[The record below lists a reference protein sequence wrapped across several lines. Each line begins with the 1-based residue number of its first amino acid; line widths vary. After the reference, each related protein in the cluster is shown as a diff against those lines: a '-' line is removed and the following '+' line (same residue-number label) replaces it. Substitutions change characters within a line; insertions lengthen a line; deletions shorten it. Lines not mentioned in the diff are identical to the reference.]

1 MTLAAQVWAAAGAL
15 AAASAAVLLLRAA
28 RRRDPARSGYRWLA
42 VVAVS
47 WGAGLIA
54 QEVAGPGT
62 FALSLADVLTLPG
75 LVALVIGFAG
85 LADVGKASSTGPA
98 GLRGGASLIGR
109 AGTGRVADAA
119 VLILALFSL
128 IWVVILAAGY
138 QRSAL
143 SAGAFTTD
151 LIHPAADLIAAG
163 CVLTLAALAGWRG
176 LGPALALVAVLA
188 GDALAVVVRVD
199 PDQGGGPWPQLAWLV
214 GICLLGAS
222 PLLTGGFRLGRR
234 PARSGAAGRDGQRA
248 VRPELI
254 ATCVAIAV
262 AAVAAVVLFDQAL
275 AGPSSRLRLQL
286 AVAAVLVLAVSA
298 RIGGLLREAAVSR
311 ASTRESRRQFHQLA
325 EHTSD
330 VVLLCD
336 RSGAVRFA
344 SQAIARYGY
353 EAGGL
358 DGATLADLV
367 HPDDKAAGMR
377 VAAAALRGDAA
388 GPARLA
394 CRVRAADGTW
404 RHVEATVSRYAEPGS
419 ADLLLVTARDVSDQ
433 VALRRQVTHLTFHD
447 SLTGLPNR
455 AFLEERAKDLAARPA
470 DQAQPSAGAIFVD
483 LDGFT
488 AVNDSVGHGAG
499 DALLAQAAH
508 RLRTAVPGQDTVA
521 RWGGDE
527 FAVLAQGAASPQE
540 IVDVAERLVS
550 CIAAEPFRVADRDIT
565 LTASVGVALAGP
577 DGTGH
582 LLRNADLAMARA
594 KEAGGDRTEVF
605 ASHMHADVVRRL
617 ELATDLR
624 QALADDGLD
633 IEYLPLVELS
643 TSRVTG
649 VEALVR
655 WTRHGEPVPP
665 AEFLGIAETSGL
677 IVPLGEW
684 VLAEAAGQAVRWRA
698 AGWDI
703 GLSVNLSLRQVSA
716 TRFAD
721 TVLTTLAD
729 AGLPPDALSLE
740 VTERVLIEG
749 AEPMISELAELRAA
763 GIRLAIDDFGTGY
776 ASLAYLREL
785 PVDIIKIDPS
795 FVAGLGRDGTL
806 ALLTRTIVQVGH
818 DLAIE
823 VVAEGIERPE
833 QLELLRAMGC
843 GLGQGYLVARPM
855 TAAGIAA
862 LTGSREPDRL
872 GWTAAGGGPFVP
884 GIEDDEDQQAPA
896 ALAGD
901 DDASAGQAP
910 GATAPAPAPAG

>member
-42 VVAVS
+42 VVAVA

-62 FALSLADVLTLPG
+62 FALSLADVLTLPA
-75 LVALVIGFAG
+75 LAALVIGSAG
-85 LADVGKASSTGPA
+85 LAEGRKASQPA
-98 GLRGGASLIGR
+98 AARSGASRILRGGWGVVPPSQHR
-109 AGTGRVADAA
+109 QAGTGRIADAA
-119 VLILALFSL
+119 ILILALFGL
-128 IWVVILAAGY
+128 TWVAILASGY
-138 QRSAL
+138 QGSAL
-143 SAGAFTTD
+143 APGAFTAD
-151 LIHPAADLIAAG
+151 LIHPAADLIALG
-163 CVLTLAALAGWRG
+163 CVLTLAARAGWRG
-176 LGPALALVAVLA
+176 LGPALALLAVSA

-199 PDQGGGPWPQLAWLV
+199 PDQGAGPWPQLAWLA
-214 GICLLGAS
+214 GICLLGTS
-222 PLLTGGFRLGRR
+222 PLLL
-234 PARSGAAGRDGQRA
+234 PPAAGRDGQRGPA
-248 VRPELI
+248 RPEPI
-254 ATCVAIAV
+254 ATCVAIGV
-262 AAVAAVVLFDQAL
+262 AAVAAIAAFEQEL
-275 AGPSSRLRLQL
+275 AGPSSRLRLLL
-286 AVAAVLVLAVSA
+286 AVGALLVLALAA
-298 RIGGLLREAAVSR
+298 RIGGLLRETAVGR
-311 ASTRESRRQFHQLA
+311 AHARESRRQFRQLA

-344 SQAIARYGY
+344 SEAIARYGY

-377 VAAAALRGDAA
+377 VAAAALRSDAVV
-388 GPARLA
+388 PARLA

-404 RHVEATVSRYAEPGS
+404 RHVEATVSRFAEPGS

-470 DQAQPSAGAIFVD
+470 DQAPATVGAIFVD

-488 AVNDSVGHGAG
+488 AVNDSAGHGAG

-527 FAVLAQGAASPQE
+527 FAVLAPDAASPQE

-577 DGTGH
+577 DGPGH

-605 ASHMHADVVRRL
+605 ASHMHADVVRRM
-617 ELATDLR
+617 ELTTDLR
-624 QALADDGLD
+624 QALADGALD
-633 IEYLPLVELS
+633 LEYLPLVELS

-655 WTRHGEPVPP
+655 WTRHGEAVPP
-665 AEFLGIAETSGL
+665 AEFLGIAEMSGL

-716 TRFAD
+716 ARFAE
-721 TVLTTLAD
+721 TVLSTLAD
-729 AGLPPDALSLE
+729 TGLPPAALSLE

-749 AEPMISELAELRAA
+749 SERMIAELGQLRAA
-763 GIRLAIDDFGTGY
+763 GVRLAIDDFGTGY

-862 LTGSREPDRL
+862 LSGREPDRL
-872 GWTAAGGGPFVP
+872 GWAAAGGGPFVP
-884 GIEDDEDQQAPA
+884 GPEEDEDLPVVVNGEDD
-896 ALAGD
+896 AG
-901 DDASAGQAP
+901 AGQAP
-910 GATAPAPAPAG
+910 DAQAPAPAPAG